1 MGKKTPSASASK
13 TEVTDL
19 AVNAAVGDCPLK
31 RKGDIQVI
39 VTMARDG
46 SLVRGV
52 PVELKGPTPGSGS
65 TDGIG
70 QVRFKDCVPGSYTYE
85 ADFSSLNLK
94 YPARLNT
101 TSGTS
106 SKRDKLTTIM
116 LEVEE
121 MSALK
126 VELIEKEGDS
136 EIGPAPDQDVIS
148 IAGGGGKEDGKAT
161 VEMEGIPAGEVTLTV
176 SVRQPNWVVEPGQ
189 TLTVTLVPGVKA
201 EKKIYVNRQAWIA
214 LKVHD
219 TDAKKDVPDGRVEM
233 TLPDGVAA
241 IVPIKTGKA
250 ERWFAKSSAKTNVTK
265 ITTGT
270 GGTDEPI
277 YEFVELT
284 SE

>member
-19 AVNAAVGDCPLK
+19 AVDAAVGDCPLK

-52 PVELKGPTPGSGS
+52 PIDLKGPTPGNGS
-65 TDGIG
+65 TDGAG
-70 QVRFKDCVPGSYTYE
+70 QVRFKDCVPGAYTYE

-94 YPARLNT
+94 YPARLNA

-106 SKRDKLTTIM
+106 SKRDKLTTIH

-121 MSALK
+121 MAALK
-126 VELIEKEGDS
+126 VELIEKEGDR
-136 EIGPAPDQDVIS
+136 EIGPVPDQDVVS
-148 IAGGGGKEDGKAT
+148 IAGGGAREDGKAT

-176 SVRQPNWVVEPGQ
+176 SVRQPNWAVAPGQ
-189 TLTVTLVPGVKA
+189 NLVATLTPGAKA
-201 EKKIYVNRQAWIA
+201 EKKIFVNRQTWIA

-219 TDAKKDVPDGRVEM
+219 LDAKKNVPDGRAEL
-233 TLPDGVAA
+233 TLPDGTAA
-241 IVPIKTGKA
+241 IAPIKDGEAK
-250 ERWFAKSSAKTNVTK
+250 RWFAKSASKTSVTK
-265 ITTGT
+265 ITAGT
-270 GGTDEPI
+270 GAKDEPV